1 MAGNSKESLLSWL
14 ALESRTQ
21 GWDSVVVIDR
31 SKLNLVL
38 IQGYIDRFNSESY
51 FPPITDSVSTVPT
64 QTEYLYDFTLDYPR
78 LSFQNANLLD
88 SKAALS
94 MRVVGGTQVTIETSL
109 GIGRAIRVDST
120 DPLDAPTLELVI
132 SLSDAPGTVDSSR
145 NAILD
150 LAKGGEFRLTYADT
164 EFMQEK
170 LGALFRQKFEAVP
183 AGQRVY
189 VLTTLQEG
197 GDKYMIPQR
206 FAIRT
211 QPSGA
216 AARNPL
222 SSEFGQGAVVLFVA
236 MEKGDSGGFPD
247 PATFRYLIP
256 DDAVEDYSATALLSS
271 KMLGRSL
278 FTRGL
283 INAFDKFGV
292 AFKETFDGDKLTT
305 IQASLGSYTVA
316 SGDFD
321 YGGSYPP
328 PWDVNA
334 DAFTI
339 NLAGGPLPVIADFT
353 QANIGLKWQFAGS
366 FSGKFNN
373 RLNNTSSTFRANYQ
387 FDIHREY
394 VLSDGAAPGKEPYF
408 ILSPEYLIKACSVDM
423 PAGVGEGYQ
432 QKLVEMSQY
441 YIIEGATKFLYSIGD
456 EFYDS
461 DSVKNSIMGDVRIP
475 FGNALE
481 FTSLHIPRDAVLFGK
496 VSPAVASF
504 FINPLEVIVGHGATY
519 SFLTVPKTPD
529 LTWEVNHVPGGSGD
543 EGKIDNTGRYTAPSA
558 EKIKGTYIRVK
569 VTATGA
575 NGYSSSA
582 LVSVVVRDITVN
594 PVIQICD
601 AYDSSLPAAR
611 QRRQLWA
618 GTLGSGMLEWDLKYP
633 GLGGELVVNGEP
645 RNGHDYLAMP
655 KAAGAGFVLEEI
667 RVTNLLTRNSQSSY
681 VLVVHTSIGIRI
693 TIDTTAGLPANQLKL
708 QGSIN
713 NVINKN
719 VTWTLLGGA
728 GGIDENT
735 GIYTVDP
742 DAPELFSV
750 ITALLDYT
758 HIGLGK
764 FEGFLILPLP
774 LTEFA
779 SVLETFKAKVN

>member
-1 MAGNSKESLLSWL
+1 MAGNSKENLLAWL

-78 LSFQNANLLD
+78 LSFENANLLD

-94 MRVVGGTQVTIETSL
+94 MRVVGGTQVTIETNL

-132 SLSDAPGTVDSSR
+132 SLSEAPGTVDSSK

-170 LGALFRQKFEAVP
+170 LGALFRKKFEEVP
-183 AGQRVY
+183 AEKRIY

-211 QPSGA
+211 QSSGA

-236 MEKGDSGGFPD
+236 MEKGDSGGYPD
-247 PATFRYLIP
+247 PSTFKYLIP
-256 DDAVEDYSATALLSS
+256 DDAVEEYSATALLSS
-271 KMLGRSL
+271 KMLGRAL

-283 INAFDKFGV
+283 IAAFERVGA
-292 AFKETFDGDKLTT
+292 AFKETFEGNKLTT
-305 IQASLGSYTVA
+305 IQATLGSYTVP
-316 SGDFD
+316 SGYFD

-328 PWDVNA
+328 PWDVDA

-339 NLAGGPLPVIADFT
+339 NLAGTPLPIIADFT
-353 QANIGLKWQFAGS
+353 QANVGLKWQCAGS
-366 FSGKFNN
+366 FSGTFKN
-373 RLNNTSSTFRANYQ
+373 RLNNTSSTFVASYQ

-394 VLSDGAAPGKEPYF
+394 ILTDGASPGTEPYF
-408 ILSPEYLIKACSVDM
+408 MLSPEYLIMSCNVAM
-423 PAGVGEGYQ
+423 PAGVGGSYQ
-432 QKLVEMSQY
+432 QNLIEVSQY
-441 YIIEGATKFLYSIGD
+441 YIIEGATKFLYNIGD

-461 DSVKNSIMGDVRIP
+461 DSVKSSIMGDVRIP

-481 FTSLHIPRDAVLFGK
+481 FKSLHIPRDAVLFGK

-504 FINPLEVIVGHGATY
+504 VISPLEVIVGHGATH
-519 SFLTVPKTPD
+519 SFLTVPVTRD
-529 LTWEVNHVPGGSGD
+529 LTWKVDHIPGGSGD
-543 EGKIDNTGRYTAPSA
+543 EGQIDNAGKYTAPSA
-558 EKIKGTYIRVK
+558 EKIKGAYIRVK

-594 PVIQICD
+594 PVIQVCD
-601 AYDSSLPAAR
+601 AYDSSLPGAR
-611 QRRQLWA
+611 QHRQLWA
-618 GTLGSGMLEWDLKYP
+618 GTLGSGTLQWRLKDP
-633 GLGGELVVNGEP
+633 NKKGELVSNGEP
-645 RNGHDYLAMP
+645 RRGHDYLAMP
-655 KAAGAGFVLEEI
+655 KAVGAGFVVEEVV
-667 RVTNLLTRNSQSSY
+667 VTNLLTGKSQSSY
-681 VLVVHTSIGIRI
+681 VLVLHTSIGVSIS
-693 TIDTTAGLPANQLKL
+693 IDTSASLPAEQLKL

-713 NVINKN
+713 GVINKN
-719 VTWTLLGGA
+719 ITWTLLEGA
-728 GGIDENT
+728 GVIDEVT

-742 DAPELFSV
+742 DAPEHFSV

-758 HIGLGK
+758 DMGLGK

-779 SVLETFKAKVN
+779 SVLKTFEAP

>member
-1 MAGNSKESLLSWL
+1 MADNSKESLLTWL

-21 GWDSVVVIDR
+21 GWDSVVAIDR

-78 LSFQNANLLD
+78 LSFENANLLD

-94 MRVVGGTQVTIETSL
+94 MRVVGGTQVTIETNL

-132 SLSDAPGTVDSSR
+132 SLSEAPGTVDSSR
-145 NAILD
+145 NVILD

-170 LGALFRQKFEAVP
+170 LGALFRKKFEEVP
-183 AGQRVY
+183 DEKRIY

-211 QPSGA
+211 QSSGA

-236 MEKGDSGGFPD
+236 MEKGDSGGYPD
-247 PATFRYLIP
+247 PATFKYLIP
-256 DDAVEDYSATALLSS
+256 DDAVEEYSATALLSS

-283 INAFDKFGV
+283 INAFDKFGA

-305 IQASLGSYTVA
+305 IQATLGSYTVA
-316 SGDFD
+316 SGYFD

-339 NLAGGPLPVIADFT
+339 NLAGAPLPVIADFT
-353 QANIGLKWQFAGS
+353 QANVGLKWQFAGR
-366 FSGKFNN
+366 FSGEFKNWLTN
-373 RLNNTSSTFRANYQ
+373 QKSTFVANYQ

-394 VLSDGAAPGKEPYF
+394 VLSDGAAPGREPYF
-408 ILSPEYLIKACSVDM
+408 ILSPEYLIRACNVDM
-423 PAGVGEGYQ
+423 PPGVGGGYQ
-432 QKLVEMSQY
+432 QKLVEVSQY
-441 YIIEGATKFLYSIGD
+441 YIIEGATKFLYNIGD

-481 FTSLHIPRDAVLFGK
+481 FKSLHIPRDAALFGK

-504 FINPLEVIVGHGATY
+504 VISPLEVIVGHGATY
-519 SFLTVPKTPD
+519 AFVTDPVTRDLT
-529 LTWEVNHVPGGSGD
+529 LTWEVNHIPGGSGD

-558 EKIKGTYIRVK
+558 EKIKGAYIRVK

-594 PVIQICD
+594 PVIQVCD

-611 QRRQLWA
+611 QHRQLWA
-618 GTLGSGMLEWDLKYP
+618 GTLGTGTLKWDLKYP
-633 GLGGELVVNGEP
+633 CLGGELVSNGEP
-645 RNGHDYLAMP
+645 RRGHNYLAMP
-655 KAAGAGFVLEEI
+655 KVANTGFVVEEVL
-667 RVTNLLTRNSQSSY
+667 VTNLLTGNSQSSY
-681 VLVVHTSIGIRI
+681 VLVVHTSIGISI
-693 TIDTTAGLPANQLKL
+693 SIDTSASLPTEQLKL

-713 NVINKN
+713 GVMNKN
-719 VTWTLLGGA
+719 VTWSLLEGA
-728 GGIDENT
+728 GAIDSVT
-735 GIYTVDP
+735 GIYSVDP
-742 DAPELFSV
+742 GAPELFSV

-758 HIGLGK
+758 DIGLGK

-779 SVLETFKAKVN
+779 SVLKTFEAQ

>member
-14 ALESRTQ
+14 ALQSRTQ
-21 GWDSVVVIDR
+21 EWDSVVVIDR

-51 FPPITDSVSTVPT
+51 FPPITDSTPTVPT

-78 LSFQNANLLD
+78 LSFEKADLSN

-94 MRVVGGTQVTIETSL
+94 MRVVGGTQVTIETNL

-164 EFMQEK
+164 QFMQEK
-170 LGALFRQKFEAVP
+170 LGALFKKQFEAVP
-183 AGQRVY
+183 HEKRVY
-189 VLTTLQEG
+189 ILTTLQEG
-197 GDKYMIPQR
+197 GDNYMIPQR
-206 FAIRT
+206 FEIRT
-211 QPSGA
+211 QSSGA

-222 SSEFGQGAVVLFVA
+222 SSEFGQGAVLLFVA

-247 PATFRYLIP
+247 PATFKYLIP
-256 DDAVEDYSATALLSS
+256 DDAVEDYSATVLLSS
-271 KMLGRSL
+271 KMLGRAL
-278 FTRGL
+278 FTRGF
-283 INAFDKFGV
+283 IKAFEKFGA
-292 AFKETFDGDKLTT
+292 AFKETFVGDKLTT
-305 IQASLGSYTVA
+305 IQATLGSYTVP
-316 SGDFD
+316 SGYFD

-328 PWDVNA
+328 PWDVNT

-339 NLAGGPLPVIADFT
+339 NLAGAPLPVIADFT
-353 QANIGLKWQFAGS
+353 QANVGLKWQFAGK

-373 RLNNTSSTFRANYQ
+373 RLNNSSADFVANYQ

-394 VLSDGAAPGKEPYF
+394 ILADGASSGKEPYF
-408 ILSPEYLIKACSVDM
+408 ILSPEYRILSCNVSM
-423 PAGVGEGYQ
+423 PEGVGGSYQ
-432 QKLVEMSQY
+432 QKLVEMSQH
-441 YIIEGATKFLYSIGD
+441 YILEGATKFLYNIGD

-461 DSVKNSIMGDVRIP
+461 DSVKSSIMGDVRIP

-481 FTSLHIPRDAVLFGK
+481 FNSLHIPRDAVLFGK

-504 FINPLEVIVGHGATY
+504 VINPLEVIVGHGATY
-519 SFLTVPKTPD
+519 SFLTVPETHD

-543 EGKIDNTGRYTAPSA
+543 EGEIDNTGRYTAPSA

-569 VTATGA
+569 VTATSA

-611 QRRQLWA
+611 QHRQLWA
-618 GTLGSGMLEWDLKYP
+618 GTLGSGKLEWNLKYP
-633 GLGGELVVNGEP
+633 DRGGKVLSNGEP
-645 RNGHDYLAMP
+645 RDGHNYFAMP
-655 KAAGAGFVLEEI
+655 KVANTGFVVEEVL
-667 RVTNLLTRNSQSSY
+667 VTNLSTGNSQSSY
-681 VLVVHTSIGIRI
+681 VLVVHTHIGISI
-693 TIDTTAGLPANQLKL
+693 SIDTSASLPTEQLKL

-713 NVINKN
+713 GVVNASI
-719 VTWTLLGGA
+719 TWRLLEGA
-728 GGIDENT
+728 GAIDSVT

-742 DAPELFSV
+742 GAPELFSV
-750 ITALLDYT
+750 ITALLEYP
-758 HIGLGK
+758 GLGK
-764 FEGFLILPLP
+764 FQGFLILPLP

-779 SVLETFKAKVN
+779 SVLKTFEAR